1 MPQKNRHKSS
11 DSGDDDVFD
20 KQQSS
25 VGLARSEFA
34 NGVGKMLNKTPV
46 ASDETAT
53 VASLAEVG
61 GLPPSE
67 NDQPYDV
74 EVLSEAPEIDTTRDD
89 RDDYAHACRST
100 RKRLFLRHA
109 LVSIFVISLFA
120 VCLALI
126 ETLGEN
132 KCLLNEILNLLN
144 ATPFTVSNG
153 GCDLDAVVASVA
165 SVDEVE
171 FVDEV
176 ASADASADAE

>member
-1 MPQKNRHKSS
+1 MPQKNRPKSS

-34 NGVGKMLNKTPV
+34 NGVGKLLNKSTPV

-67 NDQPYDV
+67 NDEPYDI
-74 EVLSEAPEIDTTRDD
+74 EILSEPPEIDTTRDD
-89 RDDYAHACRST
+89 RDDYAQACRLT
-100 RKRLFLRHA
+100 RKRLFIRHA

-120 VCLALI
+120 VCLALV

-132 KCLLNEILNLLN
+132 KCLLNEILNMIN

-153 GCDLDAVVASVA
+153 GCDLAEPVDAVASVNKVA
-165 SVDEVE
+165 SVN
-171 FVDEV
+171 EV
-176 ASADASADAE
+176 ASADAE

>member
-34 NGVGKMLNKTPV
+34 NGVGKMLNKSTPV

-74 EVLSEAPEIDTTRDD
+74 EVLSEPPEIDTTRDD
-89 RDDYAHACRST
+89 RDTHACRST
-100 RKRLFLRHA
+100 RRRLFLRHA
-109 LVSIFVISLFA
+109 LVGIFVISLFA

-126 ETLGEN
+126 ENLGEN
-132 KCLLNEILNLLN
+132 KCLLNEILHLLN

-153 GCDLDAVVASVA
+153 GCDLAEPVDAAES
-165 SVDEVE
+165 VE
-171 FVDEV
+171 FVDDEV